1 MSRNVEKRVAELEFR
16 NQQFETAAK
25 ESIGTLQ
32 RLEESLA
39 FKTAEKG
46 VSGLESI
53 IKTLNKFNPITN
65 MLNHLTSAFETARQR
80 ISVGFFDQIGYD
92 VENLSKKFIDFL
104 GPEYIKTGFNKY
116 EQEIG
121 SVQTLVNTTGKGT
134 KEVMKYTEKLRW
146 FTDETSYYYDDM
158 ISNLGRFTSAGVKID
173 DAMTSLIG
181 IADAA
186 GYFGVNASN
195 ASHAMTGFANAIA
208 SGVMSAQNWKWIE
221 TAHLDVEGFKNALI
235 EAGVAMGTL
244 QKSSSGVT
252 TTLKGTEVTAANFRT
267 TLRDGWLTTE
277 AMNKAFAKFGKATDD
292 IYDKLNELSKTN
304 ENITTRDVVEDYAEF
319 FDTVGLEAF
328 KASQE
333 TKTFTDAIEYVR
345 TAVASN
351 WSKTWQIIIGDYDDA
366 RDVWGSVVDDLY
378 DLFVASGEARNNM
391 LENWKEANGR
401 TELLASIRNFYEGIK
416 AAVRPIQQVW
426 AKLFPKKTGEEI
438 AKMTQ
443 ALNLMSQ
450 KFRAVFEGIA
460 EIFEPVVEAVDDFCD
475 DISKRVQVVTEPVE
489 RTAELLDKLA
499 NAVIHGDYGNGQ
511 VRRDALQGLAYSYE
525 EIQNRVNELLG
536 YSFRYEVTQ
545 QEIAEGAKEV
555 SEAVEEENEELEE
568 QRFQIENA
576 DSRIGRVQRTFAGIY
591 AAGLTFMKVMKEIG
605 SGIVSVFGTIKD
617 EILMPL
623 VDWVL
628 SFTSVW
634 GDSMVEMYAKGEV
647 FESIKKTIQD
657 TVSSV
662 NKWITKFAN
671 NFRTKIYPSIGP
683 FFSAVID
690 FAKNNIPNLWK
701 IVKSGLKIAIG
712 LVTNLWKIVEPFIP
726 TLETIAGF
734 IVDKLTWGIE
744 KLAEYTPTITDK
756 LGGAFEW
763 VSEKVVTLVTNVQE
777 LWNQFSISS
786 AWSRLKTSMQ
796 GVGDLFSDLGQII
809 HDTFFKIF
817 GANADYDEFAE
828 NGPGQAITRSL
839 EPAPEAEDNKN
850 KMLGFVESIA
860 NGISDFAEKITAKKE
875 EIKNFFALFTDGL
888 ANNIRIIGNS
898 VTNVVNGVK
907 TFGEQSWTG
916 FTNVLTQI
924 DQMSEGSLTIIST
937 GISEF
942 FGSLTETVKNF
953 DTSKLNTVFES
964 VLKGGGLLALLNFS
978 EGFANIGN
986 NLAAVPRTFNELL
999 LTAQGTLLS
1008 YQKKINATNLEK
1020 IAKAIGILALSVVGL
1035 TFVDQDKLSNATAS
1049 IIGLGLVAAAILK
1062 VAAPWIEAKA
1072 KLEGVKATAE
1082 QAKETQK
1089 MIADNGPAV
1098 LLSIFVQP
1106 LKDLATG
1113 LSNAARIWAGKHKMS
1128 VFLISV
1134 GITLTL
1140 IMNLLERMKEMQKDL
1155 PALQAAGTNLALMA
1169 VALFV
1174 FALAMS
1180 KINKSFE
1187 KVSTIGKGKT
1197 NIRESNF
1204 NLSFSVALI
1213 AMVTSM
1219 MILVEAVGN
1228 LAALYKQYGWD
1239 TIQNTLGGM
1248 IILMVGLA
1256 GVMYVASKIE
1266 HGGAVAAAM
1275 ISLAATMNLMMIP
1288 VLVLGKYKGS
1298 LKRGLGG
1305 LFALEAL
1312 LAIFLVVIIGL
1323 NKMTKEW
1330 GGGDSV
1336 GGVMANFALGL
1347 VALSGAM
1354 LLLGVAC
1361 GVLSLIGWDTI
1372 AAGMVKIGTAMVL
1385 LAGVGWLLSLIPGMT
1400 QSMTTLAKNMLM
1412 LSAAAL
1418 MLGIALPFITNGL
1431 IALGQGI
1438 EDHGKELA
1446 IGFTVILGA
1455 ILAAV
1460 VASKSGMVSAIQTF
1474 LSGGLEGIFKFIAD
1488 PNNRALMIAGI
1499 FILVNI
1505 ILAAIEALIPGT
1517 VDKII
1522 YLLVLLLDTIAKVI
1536 LERGGQVFRAMW
1548 HIVESLYLLLAEI
1561 LDDVLGPIA
1570 DAACEVLGIENKFDR
1585 NLEDAKNNLTRAIE
1599 KNIEDAKNTTK
1610 DDISSAIDDI
1620 TYSTQNGVSHAAGK
1634 FGETASTELDNA
1646 KQQVDSSSQ
1655 EIIDPLIEN
1664 TQSGLATATTTAQ
1677 NGFGGLANVFGS
1689 FNLGTFDQENLTNYF
1704 SGLDMTQFFDEKG
1717 NINMEAFTGA
1727 MTDYLQQNVAPVA
1740 DAAEEVGTEV
1750 SDAGAEVLDDGGDYG
1765 GQMYGYGAARGIRST
1780 LDVVRAAAKEL
1791 GDTIIASGNGALG
1804 VRSPSTKA
1812 FESGMYY
1819 DMGLANG
1826 INAYAHL
1833 ATKASEDLSYGTVD
1847 SARNALYNV
1856 SQALNSDLDS
1866 TSPVI
1871 TPVLDLSDVRGGLNN
1886 VNGLFDETR
1895 KSLSGASMSVTNT
1908 IRHRDELAKEMANA
1922 NNKALM
1928 DKLDNLNGSLGT
1940 LGTSMS
1946 GLQIVMD
1953 SGTLVGEIA
1962 SPMDSELGIRTQ
1974 RRIRGV

>member
-16 NQQFETAAK
+16 NQQFEAAAK

-39 FKTAEKG
+39 FKTAQKG

-92 VENLSKKFIDFL
+92 IENLSKKFIDML
-104 GPEYIKTGFNKY
+104 GPEYIKTGFSKY
-116 EQEIG
+116 EEEIAG
-121 SVQTLVNTTGKGT
+121 VQTIINATGKNT
-134 KEVMKYTEKLRW
+134 EEVMKYTEKLRW
-146 FTDETSYYYDDM
+146 FTDETSYKYEDM
-158 ISNLGRFTSAGVKID
+158 ISAIGRFTSAGVDID
-173 DAMTSLIG
+173 DAVTSMIG

-186 GYFGVNASN
+186 GYFGVNATN
-195 ASHAMTGFANAIA
+195 ASHAMQGFAQAIGKGYMD
-208 SGVMSAQNWKWIE
+208 SRSWQWIE
-221 TAHLDVEGFKNALI
+221 TAKMQTAGFSEALM
-235 EAGVAMGTL
+235 EAAVAEGTL
-244 QKSSSGVT
+244 KKAADGTYV
-252 TTLKGTEVTAANFRT
+252 TLKGNEVTASNIKY
-267 TLRDGWLTTE
+267 TLKDQWLTTNALVKVFHKYGDATEEIYKEFERLGGEE
-277 AMNKAFAKFGKATDD
+277 ATID
-292 IYDKLNELSKTN
+292 IIKRMGDSLDQT
-304 ENITTRDVVEDYAEF
+304 
-319 FDTVGLEAF
+319 GLKAF

-333 TKTFTDAIEYVR
+333 TKTFTDALEYVR

-351 WSKTWQIIIGDYDDA
+351 WAKTWQLILGNYDEA
-366 RDVWGSVVDDLY
+366 REMWSSVAEDLY
-378 DLFVASGEARNNM
+378 ELFVESGQERNA
-391 LENWKEANGR
+391 LLQQWKESNGR
-401 TELLASIRNFYEGIK
+401 TELLESIRNFYEGIK
-416 AAVRPIQQVW
+416 AAIRPIKAAW
-426 AKLFPKKTGEEI
+426 EKLFPKTTSDKLL
-438 AKMTQ
+438 AMTK

-511 VRRDALQGLAYSYE
+511 VRRDALQGLAFSYE

-536 YSFRYEVTQ
+536 SSFRYEVAQ
-545 QEIAEGAKEV
+545 QEIVEGAKEV
-555 SEAVEEENEELEE
+555 AEVVEEENEELEE

-662 NKWITKFAN
+662 NKWITEFAN
-671 NFRTKIYPSIGP
+671 NFRKKIYPSIGP

-690 FAKNNIPNLWK
+690 FAKKNLPNLWK

-712 LVTNLWKIVEPFIP
+712 LVTNLWKIIEPFIP

-744 KLAEYTPTITDK
+744 KLAEYTPTITEK

-777 LWNQFSISS
+777 LWNQFSISD

-796 GVGDLFSDLGQII
+796 GVGELFSDLGQII
-809 HDTFFKIF
+809 HDAFFKIF

-924 DQMSEGSLTIIST
+924 DQMSEGSLTTIST
-937 GISEF
+937 SISEF

-1035 TFVDQDKLSNATAS
+1035 TFVDQDKLSSATGS
-1049 IIGLGLVAAAILK
+1049 IIALGLVAAAILK

-1072 KLEGVKATAE
+1072 KLEGVKATAKE
-1082 QAKETQK
+1082 AQETQK

-1106 LKDLATG
+1106 LKELATG
-1113 LSNAARIWAGKHKMS
+1113 LSNAARIWAGKHKTS

-1140 IMNLLERMKEMQKDL
+1140 IMNVLERMKELQKDYQSFKD
-1155 PALQAAGTNLALMA
+1155 AMYNVGFIVLAL
-1169 VALFV
+1169 LG
-1174 FALAMS
+1174 FAFLMS
-1180 KINKSFE
+1180 KISKTTESMKENE
-1187 KVSTIGKGKT
+1187 STIDKKFGLGASLA
-1197 NIRESNF
+1197 I
-1204 NLSFSVALI
+1204 VAL
-1213 AMVTSM
+1213 ALSL
-1219 MILVEAVGN
+1219 MIIVKAIGEFAEL
-1228 LAALYKQYGWD
+1228 W
-1239 TIQNTLGGM
+1239 NTYSYEQMTQSLGGIVIIM
-1248 IILMVGLA
+1248 IGIA
-1256 GVMYVASKIE
+1256 GVMLAASKLTNGLSVVGTLLGMTVFLTAMILPVYLLGNMPVE
-1266 HGGAVAAAM
+1266 VVKQGITSLIIMMTFVGVLTIFLAAAEALSGSIFFGLDMIAMAGGIVMIVGAMVLAAKALETFESYSWGSLLSGVLKMSAVLAVLVSVVIILGRIPDKGNGILKIVGSIALLAVAAAL
-1275 ISLAATMNLMMIP
+1275 IAKAIPAIVDGLIYLGQAIQEHGQEIATAVGAII
-1288 VLVLGKYKGS
+1288 VLILG
-1298 LKRGLGG
+1298 
-1305 LFALEAL
+1305 
-1312 LAIFLVVIIGL
+1312 III
-1323 NKMTKEW
+1323 
-1330 GGGDSV
+1330 
-1336 GGVMANFALGL
+1336 ANETHIIN
-1347 VALSGAM
+1347 
-1354 LLLGVAC
+1354 C
-1361 GVLSLIGWDTI
+1361 ITTVLS
-1372 AAGMVKIGTAMVL
+1372 TA
-1385 LAGVGWLLSLIPGMT
+1385 
-1400 QSMTTLAKNMLM
+1400 
-1412 LSAAAL
+1412 
-1418 MLGIALPFITNGL
+1418 
-1431 IALGQGI
+1431 
-1438 EDHGKELA
+1438 
-1446 IGFTVILGA
+1446 LGA
-1455 ILAAV
+1455 ILGFLDGNKMALIAAV
-1460 VASKSGMVSAIQTF
+1460 VMVVMI
-1474 LSGGLEGIFKFIAD
+1474 LLG
-1488 PNNRALMIAGI
+1488 AL
-1499 FILVNI
+1499 
-1505 ILAAIEALIPGT
+1505 EALIPGT
-1517 VDKII
+1517 VDKILTI
-1522 YLLVLLLDTIAKVI
+1522 LIKLLYSLALGISR
-1536 LERGGQVFRAMW
+1536 RGA
-1548 HIVESLYLLLAEI
+1548 
-1561 LDDVLGPIA
+1561 DVL
-1570 DAACEVLGIENKFDR
+1570 AALG
-1585 NLEDAKNNLTRAIE
+1585 AIIVAVGHMFFE
-1599 KNIEDAKNTTK
+1599 ALMRFLK
-1610 DDISSAIDDI
+1610 
-1620 TYSTQNGVSHAAGK
+1620 QFGK
-1634 FGETASTELDNA
+1634 FGDWLADQLGLNEDFLTGKENWEKEIETKMNSVSDSTAEGVEGIVDNVVTGGQGA
-1646 KQQVDSSSQ
+1646 FTKAGSKLSDSATKVGEDTNKSIMDSFSLIPDTVKQQLGLTNLNAEEGMNKFAEIMSEHMGLTIGADQAAGALASGMDWTGILSEKGDMNGEVFDNEFADALMRYMDKPESSAETVS
-1655 EIIDPLIEN
+1655 EEAGEAGAGVAGEGGEN
-1664 TQSGLATATTTAQ
+1664 TGEEYDNGIVRGMQRNRSNVLAAARQ
-1677 NGFGGLANVFGS
+1677 L
-1689 FNLGTFDQENLTNYF
+1689 
-1704 SGLDMTQFFDEKG
+1704 GLDT
-1717 NINMEAFTGA
+1717 
-1727 MTDYLQQNVAPVA
+1727 V
-1740 DAAEEVGTEV
+1740 
-1750 SDAGAEVLDDGGDYG
+1750 
-1765 GQMYGYGAARGIRST
+1765 
-1780 LDVVRAAAKEL
+1780 
-1791 GDTIIASGNGALG
+1791 ASGNGAFNIN
-1804 VRSPSTKA
+1804 SPSKEGMRT
-1812 FESGMYY
+1812 GMYY
-1819 DMGLANG
+1819 VMGIANA
-1826 INAYAHL
+1826 IRDYTYLSAQ
-1833 ATKASEDLSYGTVD
+1833 ASEDLSYKTID
-1847 SARNALYNV
+1847 STRNALYNV
-1856 SQALNSDLDS
+1856 TQALNSDLDT

-1871 TPVLDLSDVRGGLNN
+1871 TPVLDLSDVRGGLSN